1 MNQELLEENDK
12 LKRLTD
18 KNEISAEL
26 EETKDIKVVQL
37 PESQVQKINKETE
50 HAEESKEPLKA
61 TSRGNSEIQMP
72 FQSNYIII
80 YGCGPGYGIIA
91 ATHLTKDV
99 MDCLTQKYDKLS
111 QTVLFPTVIRGLR
124 GSDTSIEYVTTLTLQ
139 TIRMAIKNFTA
150 VRKTAFIFVQ
160 TELKIHD
167 Q

>member
-1 MNQELLEENDK
+1 MNQELLEENEK

-18 KNEISAEL
+18 RDEIS
-26 EETKDIKVVQL
+26 EEQEEAKERIS
-37 PESQVQKINKETE
+37 EAQVQKINKHTE
-50 HAEESKEPLKA
+50 HAEESIEPHKA
-61 TSRGNSEIQMP
+61 TGRGNSEIQMP

-80 YGCGPGYGIIA
+80 HGCGPGYGLIA
-91 ATHLTKDV
+91 ETHLIKDL

-124 GSDTSIEYVTTLTLQ
+124 GSDTSIEYITTLTLQ
-139 TIRMAIKNFTA
+139 TIRMAVKNFTA